1 MDPLSLHAWH
11 TKEIEIRKKKNQIS
25 AYYSR
30 SVDLNRSTYSTTS
43 DAAISLCI
51 YI

>member
-1 MDPLSLHAWH
+1 MDPFPLHAWH

-25 AYYSR
+25 AYNTS
-30 SVDLNRSTYSTTS
+30 SVDLNISTYPTTL
-43 DAAISLCI
+43 DAAI

>member
-11 TKEIEIRKKKNQIS
+11 TKEILS
-25 AYYSR
+25 AYNTS
-30 SVDLNRSTYSTTS
+30 SVDLNRSTYPTTL
-43 DAAISLCI
+43 DAAILLCI